1 MFFEV
6 ELHDTIRLKPTYLSA
21 GTKTT
26 IEKQLKSNSEGQFKQ
41 GCGIILRVT
50 QISKIGDGMVSCR
63 TGCASYDITYKAIV
77 FRPCNGQVVDAKISN
92 ITSQG
97 IWANAGLLDIFVP
110 QRSLPDGYNFD
121 YNSQN
126 FVNDSEG
133 KRFSLE
139 DKIRVRIVTAT
150 PHKDQMHISA
160 TATIKDPYLGDLSK
174 GY

>member
-26 IEKQLKSNSEGQFKQ
+26 IEKQLRSNSEGQFKQ
-41 GCGIILRVT
+41 GYGIILKVT
-50 QISKIGDGMVSCR
+50 QINKIGKGMVSCR
-63 TGCASYDITYKAIV
+63 TGCASYDITFKALI

-92 ITSQG
+92 MTSQG

-110 QRSLPDGYNFD
+110 QKSLPDGYVFD
-121 YNSQN
+121 
-126 FVNDSEG
+126 FDSASFINKNEG
-133 KRFSLE
+133 KQFFLDS
-139 DKIRVRIVTAT
+139 KIRVRIVTAT

-160 TATIKDPYLGDLSK
+160 TATIKDNNLGDLSRS
-174 GY
+174 Y